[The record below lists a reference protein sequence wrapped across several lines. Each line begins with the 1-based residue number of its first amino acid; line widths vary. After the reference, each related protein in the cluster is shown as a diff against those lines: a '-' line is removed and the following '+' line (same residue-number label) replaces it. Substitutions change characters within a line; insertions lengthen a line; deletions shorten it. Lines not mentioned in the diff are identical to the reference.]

1 MKEEPRRD
9 VRSKEGRDRSDI
21 SENQDRLRE
30 EEEIM
35 EAVEMPLCPF
45 INFFEMGTLS
55 VIT

>member
-35 EAVEMPLCPF
+35 EAVEMPLGPF
-45 INFFEMGTLS
+45 INLF
-55 VIT
+55 